1 MSERQIISVTDSAL
15 EKVIDLRSGEED
27 ADQLALRIEVIGVQG
42 VDYSYD
48 LAFEVLAEADSDD
61 LFGFLRTKP
70 AWSLE
75 IQIDLTSV
83 LTPRWTS
90 QEILRTKC
98 KKFLSKESTP
108 LLRLTAVSLSWS
120 VSKARP

>member
-61 LFGFLRTKP
+61 VPSHAGGGRT
-70 AWSLE
+70 
-75 IQIDLTSV
+75 
-83 LTPRWTS
+83 
-90 QEILRTKC
+90 ILVPGKDVGKDPVAITI
-98 KKFLSKESTP
+98 FFAL
-108 LLRLTAVSLSWS
+108 
-120 VSKARP
+120 